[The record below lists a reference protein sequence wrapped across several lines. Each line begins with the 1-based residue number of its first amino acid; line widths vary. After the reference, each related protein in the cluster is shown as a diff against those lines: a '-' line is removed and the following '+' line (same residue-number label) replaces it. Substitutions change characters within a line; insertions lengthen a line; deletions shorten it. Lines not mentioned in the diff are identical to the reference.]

1 VAAFFFAG
9 FFFFFAGF
17 FGGFVV
23 DTKSSSDS
31 WEASESTET
40 SNIEISFFSHFL
52 CEFREPLFE
61 IERLSR
67 LSRYYE
73 TTRAAIGKA
82 LSGRGAVDAIRV

>member
-1 VAAFFFAG
+1 MPNRVIAEKRIAYRANRLVLFLNSPWSVHG
-9 FFFFFAGF
+9 
-17 FGGFVV
+17 V
-23 DTKSSSDS
+23 DPRPPTPHVRRYI
-31 WEASESTET
+31 
-40 SNIEISFFSHFL
+40 NFL